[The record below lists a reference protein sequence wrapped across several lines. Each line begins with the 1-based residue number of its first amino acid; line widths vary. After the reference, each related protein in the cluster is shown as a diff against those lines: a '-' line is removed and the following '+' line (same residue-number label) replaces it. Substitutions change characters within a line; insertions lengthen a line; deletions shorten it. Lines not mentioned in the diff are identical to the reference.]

1 MAAMHAS
8 SCPHLYPAYSPVLTY
23 FPAPNGLVSQ
33 ESLTTGSC
41 NHLQL
46 VTTGSYLHDLTR
58 VIVEVHWE
66 KGLQ

>member
-23 FPAPNGLVSQ
+23 FPAPKGLASQ
-33 ESLTTGSC
+33 ESG
-41 NHLQL
+41 
-46 VTTGSYLHDLTR
+46 VTTGSYLHELTQ
-58 VIVEVHWE
+58 VAAEVHWE